1 MAILQTELSPF
12 NAPNYDV
19 FSPARVRDSLG
30 VVLGAPL
37 DGAQSYTP
45 WIGLSTVRELAL
57 KHADKVGLV
66 PAEDLELAREHIE
79 ATEDLLAQ
87 ANERLAELEATQE
100 RLAGLVA
107 DGYTVVKKVG
117 RPAAKKENA

>member
-1 MAILQTELSPF
+1 MAILQQELSPY

-19 FSPARVRDSLG
+19 FSPARVKDSLG

-66 PAEDLELAREHIE
+66 DESLAARLSDEVEALAGQLAEAEARI
-79 ATEDLLAQ
+79 
-87 ANERLAELEATQE
+87 AELEATQE
-100 RLAGLVA
+100 RLAGLAA
-107 DGYTVVKKVG
+107 DGYTLVKKVG
-117 RPAAKKENA
+117 RLATKKENA